1 MRARWAMGAGGRWSA
16 FTLAALACFVVS
28 MLAAAALYPGG
39 SWTDREANGFSLL
52 RNFWCD
58 LLRAQA
64 INGADNRWG
73 KLCASIGFGALGIGL
88 WPYWWLAA
96 TPLGGRQRRVALCG
110 IFSAACLAAMAYLPS
125 DEHPVLH
132 GAVALGGALTG
143 SIAASICVA
152 TRLPG
157 EARLSLRRASGA
169 LTLALAGLNAA
180 LYVHV
185 AYAGGKETLTQPLVQ
200 KLATVALLVWM
211 LSSLR
216 EARLRARLGAPRPP

>member
-1 MRARWAMGAGGRWSA
+1 MA
-16 FTLAALACFVVS
+16 S
-28 MLAAAALYPGG
+28 MLLAAAVYPGG
-39 SWTDREANGFSLL
+39 SWTDREATGFSLL

-64 INGADNRWG
+64 INGADNTWG
-73 KLCASIGFGALGIGL
+73 KLFASIGFAALGIGL

-96 TPLGGRQRRVALCG
+96 APLGGRQRRVALCG

-125 DEHPVLH
+125 DEQPVLH
-132 GAVALGGALTG
+132 GVVALGGALTG
-143 SIAASICVA
+143 SIAALICVA

-169 LTLALAGLNAA
+169 LALSLAALNAA
-180 LYVHV
+180 LYIYV
-185 AYAGGKETLTQPLVQ
+185 AYAGGGETLAQPLVQ
-200 KLATVALLVWM
+200 KLATLALLVWM

-216 EARLRARLGAPRPP
+216 EARLRARLVSRAAP